1 MNLTHALAALTLALR
16 LHAGDHIVEHGDTVD
31 RIQWI
36 LPRARLEAA
45 QRSGAVIDEEF
56 RTTSRADE
64 KVLAAFGDHALIHGV
79 VDLVT
84 LDVPRGKTARS
95 ASAQTVDLTTFN
107 AVLGDPRYDIAD
119 APMIGLPKSAIR
131 LGTRW
136 TTRVRVVTALG
147 SGSAG
152 FTHRIVDIGTDLVRI
167 EVTGTGTI
175 TGKEYNLPKLL
186 PGTIAVRGSA
196 WYSLTQGIIVRE
208 SYRIDNA
215 LVKPAGPE
223 QIGFKEVLFIDSD
236 AHKAGRSTL

>member
-45 QRSGAVIDEEF
+45 RRGGAVIDEEF

-64 KVLAAFGDHALIHGV
+64 KVLAVFGDHALIHGV

-95 ASAQTVDLTTFN
+95 ASAQTVDLSTFN
-107 AVLGDPRYDIAD
+107 AVFGDPRYDIAD
-119 APMIGLPKSAIR
+119 APMIGLPTSPIR

-147 SGSAG
+147 SGSVG

-186 PGTIAVRGSA
+186 PGSIAVRGSA

-215 LVKPAGPE
+215 LVKPAGAE
-223 QIGFKEVLFIDSD
+223 QIGFKEVLFVDSD